1 VTLTLTRQTKY
12 RANSSLAE
20 AFVSNGDGDML
31 PSEEKQAGNPTRYH
45 TRFGL
50 IMEKVS

>member
-1 VTLTLTRQTKY
+1 MLIG
-12 RANSSLAE
+12 SSAE

-31 PSEEKQAGNPTRYH
+31 PPEKEQASNPARYH